1 MDSRGKNM
9 FYQFISLDMNQVD
22 VVSVSEEAAV
32 RYFIHH
38 ATEEE
43 KEVFLKQFSTYIKKY
58 LEISNR
64 DFVKDKNLMFEA
76 YHLYDNYFPVLALFP
91 NYTEKDRVKGS
102 TFYNDIYGRALDL
115 YWSEP
120 ANKEEVAR
128 ELSVDLMKEIRE
140 YRMDRDFLKRKD
152 SFLKMY
158 GQVDSKVL
166 KDAYTLYV
174 TKEKSPDQEFFS
186 PDIYTEEDKYVSYNV
201 FRYAY
206 TYALG
211 TLGLSRREMDA
222 LFHTPHYPCGDRVYY
237 DFCAILDLSDTTM
250 LKDLIV
256 KYLPKTPDYLR
267 FSLSLYKSSKYTDDL
282 RNLFNQ
288 AYASLDENILPVKE
302 RIEKKRQDEFIQ
314 SADIQGFIDSDCRSI
329 SKYCKQKGISTY
341 LFSQAVSF
349 SSEEVQRQVEEKIKA
364 EKSQSYAVVTSKVR
378 RITDQIIHG
387 VLLDSNTVRDF
398 DYLDYRLATNLSNED
413 FKKIARDILPE
424 EERRAVYRFLG
435 QNKSSGCIN
444 VKQELSGSRVF
455 NINGVMHEVTEEEKL
470 ATMEFLRSHGLAH
483 SGIERKVYSLALK
496 RCVQGTLFE
505 EHVDNKGQK

>member
-1 MDSRGKNM
+1 MDSRKNM

-186 PDIYTEEDKYVSYNV
+186 PDISKFPVHKELITEFDRLMPE
-201 FRYAY
+201 
-206 TYALG
+206 
-211 TLGLSRREMDA
+211 SRQ
-222 LFHTPHYPCGDRVYY
+222 Y
-237 DFCAILDLSDTTM
+237 ILDN
-250 LKDLIV
+250 
-256 KYLPKTPDYLR
+256 
-267 FSLSLYKSSKYTDDL
+267 FSS
-282 RNLFNQ
+282 NLEMMKQTFQEQQESNG
-288 AYASLDENILPVKE
+288 I
-302 RIEKKRQDEFIQ
+302 
-314 SADIQGFIDSDCRSI
+314 I
-329 SKYCKQKGISTY
+329 SKTY
-341 LFSQAVSF
+341 DKLKEFPPNLLTKYPLCQA
-349 SSEEVQRQVEEKIKA
+349 
-364 EKSQSYAVVTSKVR
+364 
-378 RITDQIIHG
+378 
-387 VLLDSNTVRDF
+387 
-398 DYLDYRLATNLSNED
+398 
-413 FKKIARDILPE
+413 
-424 EERRAVYRFLG
+424 
-435 QNKSSGCIN
+435 
-444 VKQELSGSRVF
+444 
-455 NINGVMHEVTEEEKL
+455 
-470 ATMEFLRSHGLAH
+470 
-483 SGIERKVYSLALK
+483 
-496 RCVQGTLFE
+496 
-505 EHVDNKGQK
+505 